1 MENKSFPQKHL
12 SRRTMAKIYFCTFAA
27 QIWKRMAYTIDLT
40 KIAQYDHVEFIAKQ
54 VVEGFITG
62 MHKSPMHGFSVE
74 FAEHRQYNTGEPIRH
89 IDWKLYARTDKL
101 FVKTF
106 EEETNLRCHLV
117 IDNSSSM
124 YFPIREKY
132 SLAAPN
138 KIFFAVH
145 AAAILMQIFKSQ
157 RDAVGLSVFSDKL
170 ELHTSARG
178 GDAHHKMIYRELEKI
193 LQPIGTEV
201 HRNSMVTDTLH
212 QIAEQIH
219 RRSIVII
226 FSDMLESS
234 KDFDELMLALG
245 HLRHNKHEVLL
256 FHTFDK
262 SLEYDFAFENR
273 LYKFVDMETGHEV
286 KVHANNIR
294 EFYQNTIH
302 EYFHEIKVKCGQY
315 QIDVVPADIT
325 QGFDQI
331 LLPYLLKRAH
341 TV

>member
-1 MENKSFPQKHL
+1 
-12 SRRTMAKIYFCTFAA
+12 
-27 QIWKRMAYTIDLT
+27 MAYNIDLT
-40 KIAQYDHVEFIAKQ
+40 KITQYDNIEFVAKQ

-62 MHKSPMHGFSVE
+62 MHRSPMHGFSVE

-89 IDWKLYARTDKL
+89 IDWKLFARTDKL
-101 FVKTF
+101 FVKQY
-106 EEETNLRCHLV
+106 EEETNLRCHLI

-124 YFPIREKY
+124 YFPFRDKY

-138 KIFFAVH
+138 KIFFSVY

-170 ELHTSARG
+170 DLHTQARG
-178 GDAHHKMIYRELEKI
+178 GDAHQKMIYRELEKI
-193 LQPIGTEV
+193 LQPIGQDV
-201 HRNSMVTDTLH
+201 RRGSMVTDTLH

-219 RRSIVII
+219 RRSLVII
-226 FSDMLESS
+226 FSDMLESQ
-234 KDFDELMLALG
+234 KNLEELMLALG

-256 FHTFDK
+256 FHTFDR

-273 LYKFVDMETGHEV
+273 LYRFVDMETGEEV

-294 EFYQNTIH
+294 EFYQKTIH
-302 EYFHEIKVKCGQY
+302 DYFHEIQVKCGQY
-315 QIDVVPADIT
+315 QIDVIPADIT

-331 LLPYLLKRAH
+331 LLPYLLKREH

>member
-1 MENKSFPQKHL
+1 M
-12 SRRTMAKIYFCTFAA
+12 
-27 QIWKRMAYTIDLT
+27 
-40 KIAQYDHVEFIAKQ
+40 
-54 VVEGFITG
+54 
-62 MHKSPMHGFSVE
+62 
-74 FAEHRQYNTGEPIRH
+74 
-89 IDWKLYARTDKL
+89 
-101 FVKTF
+101 KTY
-106 EEETNLRCHLV
+106 EEETNLRCHLI

-124 YFPIREKY
+124 YFPIRDQY

-138 KIFFAVH
+138 KIFFSVY
-145 AAAILMQIFKSQ
+145 AAAVLMQIFKSQ

-170 ELHTSARG
+170 ELHTQARG

-219 RRSIVII
+219 RRSIVVI
-226 FSDMLESS
+226 FSDMLETG
-234 KDFDELMLALG
+234 KDLDELMLALG

-262 SLEYDFAFENR
+262 ALEYDFAFENR
-273 LYKFVDMETGHEV
+273 LYKFVDMETGNEV

-315 QIDVVPADIT
+315 QIDVIPADIT